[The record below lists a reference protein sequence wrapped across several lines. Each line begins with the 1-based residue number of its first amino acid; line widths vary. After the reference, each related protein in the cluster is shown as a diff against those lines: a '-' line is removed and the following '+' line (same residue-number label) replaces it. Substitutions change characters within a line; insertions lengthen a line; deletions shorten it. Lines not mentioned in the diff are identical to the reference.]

1 MTRHLLAS
9 LLLRLNRPSLTNL
22 GYIANMNR
30 HDEHPSKPRAPVEQ
44 QPTPSALPLSNEE
57 LRRQLGWGL
66 IEVMREPDYGLSD
79 RHA

>member
-1 MTRHLLAS
+1 
-9 LLLRLNRPSLTNL
+9 
-22 GYIANMNR
+22 MNR

>member
-1 MTRHLLAS
+1 MTRYLLAS

-30 HDEHPSKPRAPVEQ
+30 HDEHPSKPQ